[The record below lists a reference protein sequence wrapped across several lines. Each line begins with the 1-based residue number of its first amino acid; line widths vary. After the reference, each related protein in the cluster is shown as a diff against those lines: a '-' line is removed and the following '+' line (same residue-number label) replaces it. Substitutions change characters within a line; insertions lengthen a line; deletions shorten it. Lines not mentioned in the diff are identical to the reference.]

1 MRVDGNSAYDKKDEA
16 KRKWTFRYTMVTVII
31 ALLVLGAAII
41 AFQANPWWTAKGD
54 ENRIDMTREP
64 NNYYRDEG
72 GLDVIQPVPTV
83 DSKDNTPTPAKEPK
97 QEKSGKDFAFPVKDG
112 KVILG
117 YSGNELVYSK
127 TLDQYVVHNGVDI
140 EAPVDSQ
147 VLAVKEGTVTKV
159 YNDDKL
165 GITIE
170 LTHGDGYVTRYSN
183 LSTDKMVEEG
193 DVIKT
198 GEVISG
204 VGTTALFESLD
215 SPHLHF
221 EVWQKGTP
229 IDPAKYINPS

>member
-1 MRVDGNSAYDKKDEA
+1 MRVDGNSAYDKKDET

-31 ALLVLGAAII
+31 VLLVMGAAII
-41 AFQANPWWTAKGD
+41 AFQTNPWWTAKDD

-64 NNYYRDEG
+64 DNYYRDEG

-83 DSKDNTPTPAKEPK
+83 DSQDTPTPAKEPKK
-97 QEKSGKDFAFPVKDG
+97 QEKSGKDFAFPVKGG
-112 KVILG
+112 KVILD

-140 EAPVDSQ
+140 EAPADSQ

-193 DVIKT
+193 DVVKT

-204 VGTTALFESLD
+204 VGSTALFESLD

-221 EVWQKGTP
+221 EVWQKGAP
-229 IDPAKYINPS
+229 IDPAKYIDL